1 MPGEDNKTC
10 QTFNCPYYYNYSQD
24 GCIDNIPDGYYMN
37 DTELR
42 TIDKCHENCKTC
54 KGKETN
60 ISGNDISS
68 NSSTDNKSMFK
79 APLMERLKKKNVKID
94 GMSSF
99 KLTNFGKKAKRSG
112 LVDLSDFDFDF
123 NDKDKII

>member
-1 MPGEDNKTC
+1 MED
-10 QTFNCPYYYNYSQD
+10 S
-24 GCIDNIPDGYYMN
+24 
-37 DTELR
+37 EE
-42 TIDKCHENCKTC
+42 ENNETSNLKSIE
-54 KGKETN
+54 GKETN

-79 APLMERLKKKNVKID
+79 APLMERLKKRNVKYD

-99 KLTNFGKKAKRSG
+99 KLNNYGKKAKRSG

-123 NDKDKII
+123 NDKDKIV